1 MASEVLQRVLQGH
14 ARGDLYGVLGV
25 SPAIGGEEC
34 EPADRMRSF
43 LVVKGLTVP
52 VTKFLRAIFSI
63 V

>member
-14 ARGDLYGVLGV
+14 ARGDLYAVLGV
-25 SPAIGGEEC
+25 SPAIGGE
-34 EPADRMRSF
+34 ADRMRSF